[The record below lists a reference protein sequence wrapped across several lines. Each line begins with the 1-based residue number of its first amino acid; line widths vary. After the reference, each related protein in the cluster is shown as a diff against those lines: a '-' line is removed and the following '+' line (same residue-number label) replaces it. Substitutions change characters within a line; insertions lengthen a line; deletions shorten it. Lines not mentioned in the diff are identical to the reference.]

1 MKKAIF
7 EMGESSVKL
16 PMPVYIVNGASIA
29 GTKEGQGPLGSCI
42 DHVLTDDQ
50 FGADSWEAAECK
62 LQKETV
68 AILLKKTEV
77 SEKEIRY
84 LFAGDLLGQSMA
96 SSFGLA
102 SYEIPYFG
110 VYGACST
117 CGESLSLGA
126 MTIGG
131 RVCYAG
137 CLCDIQSFRKCGKG
151 VPFPFGIW
159 RTETE
164 IFYLDGNGKRGFPA
178 GNRGE

>member
-77 SEKEIRY
+77 SEKEIR
-84 LFAGDLLGQSMA
+84 
-96 SSFGLA
+96 
-102 SYEIPYFG
+102 
-110 VYGACST
+110 
-117 CGESLSLGA
+117 
-126 MTIGG
+126 
-131 RVCYAG
+131 
-137 CLCDIQSFRKCGKG
+137 
-151 VPFPFGIW
+151 
-159 RTETE
+159 
-164 IFYLDGNGKRGFPA
+164 
-178 GNRGE
+178 

>member
-77 SEKEIRY
+77 SEKGDPLSVCGRFARTVHGK
-84 LFAGDLLGQSMA
+84 LFW
-96 SSFGLA
+96 
-102 SYEIPYFG
+102 
-110 VYGACST
+110 T
-117 CGESLSLGA
+117 
-126 MTIGG
+126 
-131 RVCYAG
+131 
-137 CLCDIQSFRKCGKG
+137 
-151 VPFPFGIW
+151 
-159 RTETE
+159 
-164 IFYLDGNGKRGFPA
+164 GFL
-178 GNRGE
+178 

>member
-84 LFAGDLLGQSMA
+84 LRDKHIDLAFVVLDPRLGTGAYKGMDVFLNAVQADLVFPMHLWERFDLVRTYKKRPQVSA
-96 SSFGLA
+96 FLDKIVDVDRDNVIF
-102 SYEIPYFG
+102 EI
-110 VYGACST
+110 
-117 CGESLSLGA
+117 E
-126 MTIGG
+126 
-131 RVCYAG
+131 
-137 CLCDIQSFRKCGKG
+137 
-151 VPFPFGIW
+151 
-159 RTETE
+159 
-164 IFYLDGNGKRGFPA
+164 
-178 GNRGE
+178 

>member
-102 SYEIPYFG
+102 SYDAMLSFAKACQRYVPNVVMTVVDVIGEEEVAACQKVCDSHGLKLRVRPYE
-110 VYGACST
+110 A
-117 CGESLSLGA
+117 
-126 MTIGG
+126 
-131 RVCYAG
+131 
-137 CLCDIQSFRKCGKG
+137 
-151 VPFPFGIW
+151 
-159 RTETE
+159 
-164 IFYLDGNGKRGFPA
+164 N
-178 GNRGE
+178 

>member
-77 SEKEIRY
+77 SEKGDPLSVCGRSARTVHGK
-84 LFAGDLLGQSMA
+84 LFW
-96 SSFGLA
+96 
-102 SYEIPYFG
+102 
-110 VYGACST
+110 T
-117 CGESLSLGA
+117 
-126 MTIGG
+126 
-131 RVCYAG
+131 
-137 CLCDIQSFRKCGKG
+137 
-151 VPFPFGIW
+151 
-159 RTETE
+159 
-164 IFYLDGNGKRGFPA
+164 GFL
-178 GNRGE
+178 